1 MKVVV
6 FSGGTATNSLT
17 PGFNK
22 ISIDKGDDLTYV
34 LPISDNGGSTSE
46 ILRVLGGPAVG
57 DIRSRIVRLIQD
69 ASLAKLFG
77 YRLPSDPIDAKVEWN
92 SVVEGTHK
100 VWTDIPVESRD
111 MCRPFLI
118 HVQSELLKKSKNSNP
133 FHFEKASIGN
143 LFLTGVRL
151 FLGSLDASIE
161 LMLRVGR
168 CSSHLNV
175 VPCINTNHTHHISA
189 LLLNGEVITGQSQ
202 ISHPSKSTKRQTGGN
217 DTPRNKRMKLSK
229 SEEESVSGE
238 RAGSGTPAVEM
249 KDKFVQL
256 INTESESGKPS
267 ESPVSDLGSLLEAKD
282 IAVTTDTEEEEFA
295 NPIYILPALKES
307 QINFDKMDDCTLP
320 APIKRI
326 LYINPYG
333 EEIRPIGNPRVVSKI
348 KKADILVYSIGSL
361 MTSLLPI
368 IILGNIADVIS
379 ETGNLKKV
387 LLINNKYDRETFF
400 MSGSAYIKMLVD
412 SMSRAIITYRKHKG
426 THRTGTKSKSL
437 EWKDFFTDI
446 VYLSEG
452 EIKMNDAHLTK
463 KGIKCHEIQGERMD
477 NDILAEILETIA
489 SSP

>member
-17 PGFNK
+17 PSFNQV
-22 ISIDKGDDLTYV
+22 SIDKGDDLTYV

-69 ASLAKLFG
+69 SSLAHLFG
-77 YRLPSDPIDAKVEWN
+77 YRLPSDPLEAKVEWN
-92 SVVEGTHK
+92 LVVEGAHK
-100 VWTDIPVESRD
+100 IWTDIPVESRD

-118 HVQSELLKKSKNSNP
+118 HVQAELLKKSKNSNP

-202 ISHPSKSTKRQTGGN
+202 ISHPSKPLKRQAAGN
-217 DTPRNKRMKLSK
+217 ETPRNKKMRLTNSD
-229 SEEESVSGE
+229 EESSISGD
-238 RAGSGTPAVEM
+238 ATPSVIM

-256 INTESESGKPS
+256 INNDSESGKPS
-267 ESPVSDLGSLLEAKD
+267 ESPVPDVGGLLESQNMND
-282 IAVTTDTEEEEFA
+282 FTDTEEEEFA
-295 NPIYILPALKES
+295 NPISILPVLKES

-348 KKADILVYSIGSL
+348 KKADMLVYSIGSL
-361 MTSLLPI
+361 MTSLLPVV
-368 IILGNIADVIS
+368 ILGNIADVIC
-379 ETGNLKKV
+379 ETKNLKKV
-387 LLINNKYDRETFF
+387 LLVNNKYDRETFF
-400 MSGSAYIKMLVD
+400 MSGSAYIKILVD
-412 SMSRAIITYRKHKG
+412 SMSRAIINYRKHKG
-426 THRTGTKSKSL
+426 IHRSSSKSKNL

-446 VYLSEG
+446 VFLSEG
-452 EIKMNDAHLTK
+452 EIKMNETQLSK
-463 KGIKCHEIQGERMD
+463 KGIRCHIIEGDKME
-477 NDILAEILETIA
+477 NDALAQVLEKIA
-489 SSP
+489 S